1 MDGLP
6 ENGLAREK
14 SKTMKLDT
22 ERRRTGSESKQT
34 SFLREKKGHKS
45 GASENSFKAL
55 KSRLKWSESCI

>member
-22 ERRRTGSESKQT
+22 ERRRTRPESNQT
-34 SFLREKKGHKS
+34 NFLREKKGQKS
-45 GASENSFKAL
+45 GASENSIKAL